1 MHGDGQ
7 VSEDIEDSSDA
18 FESET
23 VKSLSL
29 EKES

>member
-1 MHGDGQ
+1 MDVMNGDGQ
-7 VSEDIEDSSDA
+7 ISEIMEDSSDA

-29 EKES
+29 